1 MLTSYSIKNIYS
13 HFEYKELTKI
23 DGEPT
28 LDTVLLLHRQVKRN
42 AQSVP
47 TTLGGGQLGYLALV
61 ISPTKYDTIPNS
73 TPFVRPPA
81 PGQFTVQLP
90 TSTETTLNAVTS
102 PSTATRR
109 TTRSVARASTSQSPD
124 QPPLPANQPTV
135 IFSAEVAT
143 QKAAH
148 DDAVRK
154 YYECQA
160 VEQAL
165 RTQIIESIDPEYLD
179 ALRHVDTD
187 MINETIPE
195 IFDFL
200 QVNYGRITEE
210 ELVQKEE
217 DLRNYDYN
225 PVTPV
230 DKVFSQVA
238 LFQDLCAI
246 TNNDK
251 SDKQLCQIAYL
262 IFNRT
267 RAFVDALKNWNAKTP
282 DEKTFALFKKHMR
295 TEHHALKQVGA
306 LSIQESSFYQANM
319 VQQVLTQQNAL
330 QDNLQASIDQQVK
343 DSLLSA
349 LTEYTNS
356 MDEPEVTVANNISST
371 APDAS
376 TTAILDLIAKL
387 TTKVDALGNQA
398 NSGDINPRTG
408 KKFKRYCWSCSCCQ
422 HWGKDCPTKKT
433 GHKDDAN
440 FKNRMGGSNRN
451 CLPPRA

>member
-61 ISPTKYDTIPNS
+61 ISPTKYDAIPNA

-81 PGQFTVQLP
+81 PGLFTVQLP
-90 TSTETTLNAVTS
+90 TSQDTTLNAVTS

-109 TTRSVARASTSQSPD
+109 TTRSVARTATSLPPD

-165 RTQIIESIDPEYLD
+165 RTQIIEAIAPEYLD

-200 QVNYGRITEE
+200 QMNYGRITEE

-225 PVTPV
+225 PVKHRSTRSLAKSRCFKTSVP
-230 DKVFSQVA
+230 
-238 LFQDLCAI
+238 LPI
-246 TNNDK
+246 MTNLTSNFVR
-251 SDKQLCQIAYL
+251 LL
-262 IFNRT
+262 I
-267 RAFVDALKNWNAKTP
+267 
-282 DEKTFALFKKHMR
+282 
-295 TEHHALKQVGA
+295 
-306 LSIQESSFYQANM
+306 
-319 VQQVLTQQNAL
+319 
-330 QDNLQASIDQQVK
+330 
-343 DSLLSA
+343 
-349 LTEYTNS
+349 
-356 MDEPEVTVANNISST
+356 
-371 APDAS
+371 
-376 TTAILDLIAKL
+376 
-387 TTKVDALGNQA
+387 
-398 NSGDINPRTG
+398 
-408 KKFKRYCWSCSCCQ
+408 
-422 HWGKDCPTKKT
+422 
-433 GHKDDAN
+433 
-440 FKNRMGGSNRN
+440 
-451 CLPPRA
+451 